1 MCLFTSSTKRK
12 HQESSDMESSVSRF
26 SSQEIL
32 CKSDSISTKRCRICF
47 MSSNSLSTSGPK
59 TRFSKF
65 LCHRSS
71 GDEEKSYPK
80 NDELLTNVCSCRG
93 SIGSVH
99 KSCLQRWLAISNS
112 TSCDLC
118 HGSFRHLL
126 VQKPKTFSDFIA
138 SSSSTLSC
146 KSYFWVDVLSFVLL
160 TPVTTVSLSL
170 CLKGLLFYAKS
181 VAEYISLI
189 TLMALLIT
197 TYILWLITCTYQH
210 VKSFRD
216 WKRVNFE
223 LVVDGRNR
231 DMRGSDIRTNE
242 VPSISASLTSLRRT
256 SQPVGTGHTWS
267 QMLNEDRRQRQ
278 RIPGGLIRTSATNDD
293 VTMMRAPITSLP
305 GISSWIRNSSQ
316 VEQPQTPYPG
326 RFMSHPSRSRD
337 VSHDSLLEPPPYAHT
352 NAFLEPPPYAYT
364 NAFMLPYYIERF

>member
-1 MCLFTSSTKRK
+1 MCLSTSSSKRK
-12 HQESSDMESSVSRF
+12 HEGSSDMESSVSRF

-32 CKSDSISTKRCRICF
+32 YKSESISTKRCRICF
-47 MSSNSLSTSGPK
+47 MSSDSLSTSGGK
-59 TRFSKF
+59 SRFSL
-65 LCHRSS
+65 LCHQPSR
-71 GDEEKSYPK
+71 DEEKSYSK
-80 NDELLTNVCSCRG
+80 DDELLTNVCSCRG

-126 VQKPKTFSDFIA
+126 VQKPKTFSDFLA
-138 SSSSTLSC
+138 SSSSTLSF
-146 KSYFWVDVLSFVLL
+146 KSYFWIDVLSFVLL

-216 WKRVNFE
+216 WKRVNFD
-223 LVVDGRNR
+223 LVVQGRNR
-231 DMRGSDIRTNE
+231 EMRGSDIGTNE
-242 VPSISASLTSLRRT
+242 VPSISASLTSMRGT
-256 SQPVGTGHTWS
+256 SQPVGIDTWS
-267 QMLNEDRRQRQ
+267 EMVNENRGQGQRMA
-278 RIPGGLIRTSATNDD
+278 GGMIRTSATNED
-293 VTMMRAPITSLP
+293 VTMMRAPFTSP
-305 GISSWIRNSSQ
+305 PRMNRWIPNSSQ
-316 VEQPQTPYPG
+316 VQQPQTPHLSRFMSHPN
-326 RFMSHPSRSRD
+326 RFMSHPSRSR
-337 VSHDSLLEPPPYAHT
+337 VNHDSLLEPPPYT
-352 NAFLEPPPYAYT
+352 YT